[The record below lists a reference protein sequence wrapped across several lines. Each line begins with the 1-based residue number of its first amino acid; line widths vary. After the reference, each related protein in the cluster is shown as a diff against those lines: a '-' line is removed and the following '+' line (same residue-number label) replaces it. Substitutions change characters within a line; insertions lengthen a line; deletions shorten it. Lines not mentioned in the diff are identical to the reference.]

1 METLARAANRGSI
14 ATGGYEIDNSLKFE
28 EDNLELLYKTFSGE
42 GTGAGRTFTISTWCK
57 RTELGGIDIVF
68 GFGRDSLDYG
78 DGGFR
83 LNSDQL
89 QLVSFAQS
97 GGTHSYN
104 IRSTAVFRDTSAW
117 YHFMASV
124 DTTQGTASNRVR
136 LYVNGTEITD
146 FTTSDYPAQNFQWKV
161 GRAEEHMIGNR
172 PDTSATEGAGFST
185 QNFSGYMAEFYFV
198 DGQALAPTDFGEF
211 DADTGIWKPIQTN
224 ISSYGTNGFQL
235 KFDNA
240 SDLGED
246 TAGGSSFTLNNIT
259 SADQAT
265 DTPTNNFATF
275 NPLIPSADMSFSN
288 GATDVTSTA
297 AGWDTAFGSIG
308 VSTGKWYFEYI
319 ITATD
324 GSQMGGVADEADIYT
339 LYSGKYVGESANS
352 VGYYGNDGI
361 VRINGST
368 VATYNT
374 YQQIPT
380 MSIALDLDNGKVYFR
395 RYDTWQGSSDPVN
408 GTNGITLPTGG
419 TGTWFFAQSSYFA
432 SSLCRTNHGGFTT
445 NGNIAGY
452 TDANGYGNFAFAP
465 PSGYYALCSKN
476 LAEFG

>member
-1 METLARAANRGSI
+1 MSLLAVAGTNSAV
-14 ATGGYEIDNSLKFE
+14 AGGYQIDNSLKFE
-28 EDNLELLYKTFSGE
+28 ADNTEYLVRTPSSTTNRKTWTFS
-42 GTGAGRTFTISTWCK
+42 AWVK
-57 RTELGGIDIVF
+57 RTELGT
-68 GFGRDSLDYG
+68 
-78 DGGFR
+78 
-83 LNSDQL
+83 LNC
-89 QLVSFAQS
+89 VIS
-97 GGTHSYN
+97 GGNNLDVTGVTIVQFFTDDTLNFYTHSN
-104 IRSTAVFRDTSAW
+104 QLTTTRIFRDTSAW
-117 YHFMASV
+117 YHIVWAV
-124 DTTQGTASNRVR
+124 DSTQSTAADRVNI
-136 LYVNGTEITD
+136 YINGEEITD
-146 FTTSDYPAQNFQWKV
+146 LTGNYPVQNWESAFNYTAYKTEI
-161 GRAEEHMIGNR
+161 GRYSYQGDRYYN
-172 PDTSATEGAGFST
+172 
-185 QNFSGYMAEFYFV
+185 GYISEVYLI
-198 DGQALAPTDFGEF
+198 DGQQLAASDFGEF
-211 DADTGIWKPIQTN
+211 DEDTGIWKPKAYTG
-224 ISSYGTNGFQL
+224 SYGTNGFYL
-235 KFDNA
+235 DFED
-240 SDLGED
+240 SGSLGAD
-246 TAGGSSFTLNNIT
+246 DSGNGNNFTLNNIT

-308 VSTGKWYFEYI
+308 VSTGKWYFEYL

-324 GSQMGGVADEADIYT
+324 GTQMGGVADEADIYT

-419 TGTWFFAQSSYFA
+419 TGTWFFAQSSYY
-432 SSLCRTNHGGFTT
+432 SGSLCKTNHGGFTT
-445 NGNIAGY
+445 NVNIAGY
-452 TDANGYGNFAFAP
+452 TDENGYGNFAFEP